1 MVARPEHI
9 CYNSF
14 HYTLIPT
21 PIEGILMTE
30 TAEKKERYIEIA
42 VSRAEDRADTEESL
56 SELSRLLET
65 AGGECVYKVIQQLE
79 RPVAATYIGSGKI
92 EELRSFIDAF
102 EADGVISDDELT
114 PAQMGNLEAELHV
127 KVIDRTMLILDIFA
141 RHAVSREGKIQ
152 VEMAQLSYK
161 SSRLSGSAGKAMSRL
176 GGGIGTRGPGETK
189 LETDRR
195 RIRNRIASLRKELR
209 VMKKNR
215 ENTRKSREK
224 NGIPVFAI
232 VGYTNAGK
240 STLLNA
246 LTGSDVL
253 SEDALFATLDPT
265 TRRLELENGLTVLL
279 TDTVGFISK
288 LPHDLIDAFHSTLEE
303 AGYADYI
310 IHVVDS
316 SDQRAEKNMQV
327 VKETLSELGI
337 SGKPIITVFNKS
349 DKGGGPRPLSDRVA
363 DITLRASARTGEGLD
378 TLRDAIKRVVTED
391 MELVSRVFSYTQVA
405 DLERLRD
412 RGRIVKEDYQEDGI
426 HVEALVRK

>member
-14 HYTLIPT
+14 RYTLIPT

-114 PAQMGNLEAELHV
+114 PAQLGNLEAELHV

-327 VKETLSELGI
+327 VRETLSELGI